1 MSASIPYDP
10 GGILQLVTRSNPPKV
25 DRMRKLF
32 PLLLLLSVWLPGA
45 VAQVAVEVTL
55 EQEQFLPGEA
65 LPVAVRVAN
74 RSGQTLHLG
83 AQRDWL
89 TFSVESRD
97 GFIVRKNG
105 ETPVLGEFTLESSQV
120 ATKRAD
126 VAPYFTLTRPGRYR
140 LTATT
145 RIKEW
150 DGQIASPP
158 KTFDIIE
165 GTKVWT
171 QEFGV
176 PATATTNQ
184 PPELRRYTLLHA
196 NYLRSQLRLYFRL
209 TDVAESRVF
218 KVFPLGQVVSFGR
231 PETEVDAR
239 SHLHVLHQNG
249 ARTSIYTVLNP
260 DGEIVIRQTYDYV
273 NVRPHLHLDA
283 DGKIS
288 VTGAVRRATSSDVP
302 AGKLSEDEPKPAPR

>member
-1 MSASIPYDP
+1 
-10 GGILQLVTRSNPPKV
+10 
-25 DRMRKLF
+25 MRKF
-32 PLLLLLSVWLPGA
+32 ISVILLVSAWLPGA
-45 VAQVAVEVTL
+45 VAQVVVEVTL

-65 LPVAVRVAN
+65 LPVAVRVSN

-83 AQRDWL
+83 TQPDWL

-126 VAPYFTLTRPGRYR
+126 VEPYFTLTRPGRYHIN
-140 LTATT
+140 ATT

-150 DGQIASPP
+150 EGQVTSPP
-158 KTFDIIE
+158 KIFDIIE

-176 PATATTNQ
+176 PATAKTNE
-184 PPELRRYTLLHA
+184 PPEVRRYTLLHA

-209 TDVAESRVF
+209 TDVAESKVF
-218 KVFPLGQVVSFGR
+218 KVIPLGNVVSFGR
-231 PETEVDAR
+231 PEACFIFRSQESDANR
-239 SHLHVLHQNG
+239 QPWISAAESKSWSTASSGQPGMKSKMSRKPPSV
-249 ARTSIYTVLNP
+249 TSI
-260 DGEIVIRQTYDYV
+260 
-273 NVRPHLHLDA
+273 
-283 DGKIS
+283 IS
-288 VTGAVRRATSSDVP
+288 RVARRYAHVTGYVRSIPV
-302 AGKLSEDEPKPAPR
+302 AGSISLLIH

>member
-1 MSASIPYDP
+1 M
-10 GGILQLVTRSNPPKV
+10 K
-25 DRMRKLF
+25 KLF
-32 PLLLLLSVWLPGA
+32 SILLLLSLWRPGA
-45 VAQVAVEVTL
+45 VAQVKVEVTL
-55 EQEQFLPGEA
+55 EQDQFLPGEA

-83 AQRDWL
+83 TQPDWL

-120 ATKRAD
+120 ATKQVD
-126 VAPYFTLTRPGRYR
+126 LEPYFTLSRPGRYHI
-140 LTATT
+140 TATT

-171 QEFGV
+171 REFGV
-176 PATATTNQ
+176 PATAAPNQ
-184 PPELRRYTLLHA
+184 PPEVRRYTLLHA
-196 NYLRSQLRLYFRL
+196 NYLRSQLRVYFRL
-209 TDVAESRVF
+209 TDAAESKVF
-218 KVFPLGQVVSFGR
+218 KVYPLGQIVSFGR

-239 SHLHVLHQNG
+239 SHLHVLHQSG
-249 ARTSIYTVLNP
+249 ARTSIYTVINP
-260 DGEIVIRQTYDYV
+260 DGETVIRQTYDYV
-273 NVRPHLHLDA
+273 NVRPHLQLDA

-288 VTGAVRRATSSDVP
+288 VTGAVRRVTGSDLP
-302 AGKLSEDEPKPAPR
+302 AGK

>member
-1 MSASIPYDP
+1 MR
-10 GGILQLVTRSNPPKV
+10 LNPPKV

-32 PLLLLLSVWLPGA
+32 SLLILLCIWQPGA
-45 VAQVAVEVTL
+45 IAQVVVEVTL

-83 AQRDWL
+83 TQPDWL

-97 GFIVRKNG
+97 GFVVRKNG

-126 VAPYFTLTRPGRYR
+126 VEPYFTLTRPGRYHI
-140 LTATT
+140 TATT

-150 DGQIASPP
+150 DGQVASPP
-158 KTFDIIE
+158 KIFDIIE

-171 QEFGV
+171 REFGV
-176 PATATTNQ
+176 PGTAKTNE
-184 PPELRRYTLLHA
+184 PPEVRRYTLLHA
-196 NYLRSQLRLYFRL
+196 NYLKSQLRLYFRL
-209 TDVAESRVF
+209 TDAAGSKVF
-218 KVFPLGQVVSFGR
+218 KVYPLGQVVSFGR
-231 PETEVDAR
+231 PEAEVDAR
-239 SHLHVLHQNG
+239 SQLHVLHQNG
-249 ARTSIYTVLNP
+249 ARTSIYTVINP
-260 DGEIVIRQTYDYV
+260 EGEIVVRQTYDYQ
-273 NVRPHLHLDA
+273 NAHPHLQLDA

-288 VTGAVRRATSSDVP
+288 VAGAVRRVTASDVP
-302 AGKLSEDEPKPAPR
+302 AGK